1 MRALIVDDSSLMR
14 KMVER
19 AIGQAGFKLDQV
31 LQAANGE
38 EALQILRLEEAAG
51 TKIEL
56 IVSDINMP
64 VMDGLQFLEQK
75 QREKLA
81 DSVPIVMITTE
92 GGEAMVRRAMAAGAK
107 GYITK
112 PFVPDSVKAQILA
125 ALSRV

>member
-1 MRALIVDDSSLMR
+1 
-14 KMVER
+14 MVER